1 MSDSDELSTLFSGVN
16 IAIFILAFIS
26 VSLRCYVRIGLT
38 NAFGADDYW
47 MLATLASFT
56 ANTTV
61 ALLSANYGLGKHTW
75 TLSHE
80 SVIQAKKFSYATE
93 ITYGVTMIFAK
104 ISIALFLLRITVH
117 RAQRWII
124 YIITALTCI
133 AGLTLVFIVAFQCK
147 PLARAWDGDIPGS
160 CISVQAIPISTY
172 TYSAL
177 AVVTDLT
184 FTILPIFIVWHL
196 QMNKRTKLA
205 LVPIFSLALLASLA
219 VVIRIPLIP
228 QFANPDFLYAT
239 AGFGIWSAVEQSL
252 AITAGSL
259 ITLRPLL
266 RKMFARMGSM
276 KIASGYPSGGVQR
289 NSKPISAGADRRIN
303 DGYDGWNGQ
312 DRRASDA
319 ISLRATNFGRT
330 PTEEEEEDRL

>member
-16 IAIFILAFIS
+16 IAIFIIAFIS
-26 VSLRCYVRIGLT
+26 VALRCYVRIGIT

-61 ALLSANYGLGKHTW
+61 ALLSAKYGLGKHAS
-75 TLSHE
+75 TLSHD

-117 RAQRWII
+117 RVQKWII

-147 PLARAWDGDIPGS
+147 PLSRAWDSDLPGS
-160 CISVQAIPISTY
+160 CITVKAIPISTY

-184 FTILPIFIVWHL
+184 FTVLPLFIVWNL
-196 QMNKRTKLA
+196 QMDKRTKLA

-228 QFANPDFLYAT
+228 EFAEPDFLYAT
-239 AGFGIWSAVEQSL
+239 AQFGIWSAVEQGL

-259 ITLRPLL
+259 ITTRPLL
-266 RKMFARMGSM
+266 RKMFNRFSTI
-276 KIASGYPSGGVQR
+276 KIPYRYPSGGVQR
-289 NSKPISAGADRRIN
+289 NSKANSAGADHHIN
-303 DGYDGWNGQ
+303 DRYGSWNGQ

-319 ISLRATNFGRT
+319 ISLRASNSVRS
-330 PTEEEEEDRL
+330 PSDEVEDDHL

>member
-16 IAIFILAFIS
+16 IAIFILAFVS
-26 VSLRCYVRIGLT
+26 VSLRCYVRIGIT
-38 NAFGADDYW
+38 NAFGADDCW
-47 MLATLASFT
+47 MLVTLASFT
-56 ANTTV
+56 TNTTV
-61 ALLSANYGLGKHTW
+61 ALLSARYGLGKHTA

-80 SVIQAKKFSYATE
+80 SVVQAKKFSYATE
-93 ITYGVTMIFAK
+93 ITYGLTMIFAK
-104 ISIALFLLRITVH
+104 ISIALFLLRVTVH

-124 YIITALTCI
+124 YIITTLTCV

-147 PLARAWDGDIPGS
+147 PLSKAWDSDQPGS
-160 CISVQAIPISTY
+160 CISIQAIPIATY

-184 FTILPIFIVWHL
+184 FTVLPLFIVWHL
-196 QMNKRTKLA
+196 QMDRRTKLS

-228 QFANPDFLYAT
+228 DFAKPDFLYAT
-239 AGFGIWSAVEQSL
+239 ARFGIWSAVEQSL

-259 ITLRPLL
+259 ITIRPLL
-266 RKMFARMGSM
+266 RKMFHRVHTVQ
-276 KIASGYPSGGVQR
+276 IATRYPYPSGGIQR
-289 NSKPISAGADRRIN
+289 SSKANSAGADVDDRYGNWSR
-303 DGYDGWNGQ
+303 Q

-319 ISLRATNFGRT
+319 ISLRASNSVRS
-330 PTEEEEEDRL
+330 PVDEEDDHL